1 MQEITSAKDFE
12 VPELLPPSEDGVFR
26 TLLTHPDAE
35 PVLRDVIES
44 FLHLSVVKV
53 EVRNT
58 ELPISDINEKRE
70 RFDVNCSIDDG
81 SQIEIEMQSQIMGGD
96 SKRVDYKIIKDR
108 SIYYL
113 CDLHSGQP
121 GRGIR
126 YENFLRSFQITF
138 CGYTVFT
145 EQEDFISHFSFRNE
159 KGQELSNAVGIVFI
173 ELSKLND
180 IIKKPVSD
188 MTGEEQW
195 SIFFAYGGD
204 KKYVDLINKLCK
216 VRSGIKMAE
225 EVLSSISRDERE
237 RALFR
242 SRRKFQMDMDHNLA
256 VARDEGREEGQNE
269 TAVRIAKKL
278 LETKLSLEEIAKA
291 TGLTLQE
298 IKALRGKQ

>member
-138 CGYTVFT
+138 CGYTVFP